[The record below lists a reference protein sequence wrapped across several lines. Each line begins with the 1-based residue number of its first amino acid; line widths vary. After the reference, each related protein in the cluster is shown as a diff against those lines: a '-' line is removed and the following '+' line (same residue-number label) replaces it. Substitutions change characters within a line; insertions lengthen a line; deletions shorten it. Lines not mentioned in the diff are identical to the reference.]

1 MHCEQPTALEGQ
13 TESLFFQGPFPVLR
27 PNLSLDMPVG
37 GSAIMTCLIG
47 FLVPIFR
54 WECFNVIKILYSL
67 FALVAASS
75 VAYAHAKMM
84 SSVPENGS
92 HVAAGLSQIK
102 FTFSK
107 SMRLTMVKVRQE
119 QSQLAIAP
127 TEDLPANF
135 ITSATIKIPP
145 LEAGMYSVEWTAVA
159 TDGHVMTGAID
170 FIVDVDATAP
180 PE

>member
-1 MHCEQPTALEGQ
+1 M
-13 TESLFFQGPFPVLR
+13 S
-27 PNLSLDMPVG
+27 
-37 GSAIMTCLIG
+37 CLIG
-47 FLVPIFR
+47 LLLPVFKR
-54 WECFNVIKILYSL
+54 ESFNVIKVLYSL

-75 VAYAHAKMM
+75 GAYAHAKMM
-84 SSVPENGS
+84 SSVPANGS
-92 HVAAGLSQIK
+92 RVAASLSQLK

-107 SMRLTMVKVRQE
+107 SMRLTTVKVRQE

-145 LEAGMYSVEWTAVA
+145 LEAGTYSVEWTAVA
-159 TDGHVMTGAID
+159 KDGHIMTGTID
-170 FIVDVDATAP
+170 FIVDADTTAL